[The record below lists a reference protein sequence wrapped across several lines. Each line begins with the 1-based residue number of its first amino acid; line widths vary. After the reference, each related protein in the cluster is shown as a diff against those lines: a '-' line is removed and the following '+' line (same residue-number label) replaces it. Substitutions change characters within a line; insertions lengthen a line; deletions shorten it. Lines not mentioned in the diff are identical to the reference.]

1 MDIEAYDLFNTTKGT
16 DPNSVVAVSDDMV
29 YAVHAKKTERPDIKV
44 DPFSHVQLKIAGF
57 RFMDNNDKYYTV
69 TQ

>member
-16 DPNSVVAVSDDMV
+16 DPNSVIAVSDDMV
-29 YAVHAKKTERPDIKV
+29 YTVHARKTECPDIYV
-44 DPFSHVQLKIAGF
+44 DPFNHVQLKIAGY

-69 TQ
+69 TE